1 MRISDW
7 SSDVCSSD
15 LAGGPPAWA
24 PAHGYR
30 RDEYRDYGLARPPI
44 DLGIGRCN
52 REVIGKLLGG
62 ASGAAAGSQIGNSRR
77 RLEALAAGTIVG
89 ITFGAQ
95 FGRTLARADACYTG
109 PAMDTAGD
117 GETPTC
123 ETKNEK

>member
-62 ASGAAAGSQIGNSRR
+62 AAGAAAGSQIGDGRG
-77 RLEALAAGTIVG
+77 RLAALAAGTIVG
-89 ITFGAQ
+89 FIDGGAVGPGL
-95 FGRTLARADACYTG
+95 GRAEAPRMGQNRHRA
-109 PAMDTAGD
+109 
-117 GETPTC
+117 GEG
-123 ETKNEK
+123 K

>member
-44 DLGIGRCN
+44 ALGIGRCN
-52 REVIGKLLGG
+52 REVIGKLLGR
-62 ASGAAAGSQIGNSRR
+62 AAGAAAGSPIGAGTHRFT
-77 RLEALAAGTIVG
+77 ALADATLVLFIVC
-89 ITFGAQ
+89 GADGPILAPSDQ
-95 FGRTLARADACYTG
+95 PTLAQ
-109 PAMDTAGD
+109 PQ
-117 GETPTC
+117 
-123 ETKNEK
+123 EKTH